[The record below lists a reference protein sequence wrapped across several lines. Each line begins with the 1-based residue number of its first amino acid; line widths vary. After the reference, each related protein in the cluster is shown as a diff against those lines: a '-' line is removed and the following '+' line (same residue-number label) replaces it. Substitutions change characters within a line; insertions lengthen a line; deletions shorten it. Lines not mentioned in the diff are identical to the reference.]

1 MPPAGFEL
9 TISVGER
16 PQTYVLRPLAT
27 GTDITE
33 LVDGNLVALITPTS
47 HWFLLYK
54 ENTGV

>member
-27 GTDITE
+27 GADITE
-33 LVDGNLVALITPTS
+33 LVDGNLVALLTPTA
-47 HWFLLYK
+47 H
-54 ENTGV
+54 